1 MRRMIGTILLCAIT
15 LSLCGCS
22 FHPVKPDGHGIR
34 VITAITVTYENGPL
48 QTQRHYTSDA
58 KMQPILNYLRRID
71 PYGEPDVDPETTEGS
86 DFHIELNY
94 SDGSRQLYRQ
104 KADRFMLDA
113 DGVWK
118 RIDPGK
124 ASKLSEI
131 LGKLESD

>member
-1 MRRMIGTILLCAIT
+1 MRKFICIILLFVTA
-15 LSLCGCS
+15 LPLFGCS
-22 FHPVKPDGHGIR
+22 FHPVAPSEHGIR

-48 QTQRHYTSDA
+48 KTRRHYNTDE
-58 KMQPILNYLRRID
+58 KMQPILHYLRRID
-71 PYGEPDVDPETTEGS
+71 PYGKPEVNPETLPGS
-86 DFHIELNY
+86 DFHIELSY

-104 KADRFMLDA
+104 KSDRFMLDA